1 MPKSNKPQ
9 KIILVIISFIVI
21 SICIY
26 IFLIKSVKNSPD
38 PRNENSKNFS
48 TSQLRN
54 DDYTLVINTNRS
66 SYTPGQEVAVGIS
79 VIDKENNPVCSENL
93 KIDIT
98 YPDGSIKKLSIDS
111 NEISILS
118 FCNIKN
124 NSTQN
129 ADYRAVFVPEQKG
142 SYTIEGYIQ
151 LSDNHKKIKLSSK
164 INIHIEDNPLLSM
177 ERIGSYKIRNT
188 ENKSIKE
195 YRNTMSINVTASE
208 EFKGT
213 VTDYIPQGITIVWY
227 GQAKLENT
235 QSGNKLSWDIDLKPN
250 ETTQLT
256 YEYITDTP
264 QPYIYSFGKAEIIS
278 KENKLFQESNYWQ
291 IINYL

>member
-66 SYTPGQEVAVGIS
+66 SYTPGEEVAVGLS

-98 YPDGSIKKLSIDS
+98 YPDGSIKELNIDS

-118 FCNIKN
+118 FCSIKN

>member
-98 YPDGSIKKLSIDS
+98 YPDGSIKELNIDS

-118 FCNIKN
+118 FCSIKN

>member
-21 SICIY
+21 FIWAY
-26 IFLIKSVKNSPD
+26 ILLIKSVKNSPD

-98 YPDGSIKKLSIDS
+98 YPDGSIKELNIDS

-118 FCNIKN
+118 FCSIKN

>member
-98 YPDGSIKKLSIDS
+98 YPDGSIKELNIDS

-118 FCNIKN
+118 FCSIKN

-188 ENKSIKE
+188 ENKNIKE

>member
-98 YPDGSIKKLSIDS
+98 YPDGSIKELNIDS

-129 ADYRAVFVPEQKG
+129 ADYRAVFVPEQRG
-142 SYTIEGYIQ
+142 IYTIEGYIQ

-164 INIHIEDNPLLSM
+164 INIHIEDNPLISM

>member
-98 YPDGSIKKLSIDS
+98 YPDGSIKELNIDS

-118 FCNIKN
+118 FCSIKN

-164 INIHIEDNPLLSM
+164 INIHIEDNPLISM